1 MFSAFGVTLFKKFF
15 EIACVNNMKNL
26 YSVAFIVIFSPAS
39 AIALTSK
46 SVSGEATVHD
56 FEWRTSA
63 EMPVDIAYSKS
74 INRWKKNFSAEPR
87 GWAEFDLDGSDQ
99 TREVIIDEWD
109 FPSGGRAFLLLRKKP
124 GGPWREL
131 AAFRGAPIF
140 SYRDTTG
147 FPELQVYWRS
157 GDIGMTRLRLR
168 NGRYY
173 RIDEYTIPRVIN
185 DECFYRKWQVLNRM
199 KISES
204 YQKCF
209 GSIGFTR

>member
-1 MFSAFGVTLFKKFF
+1 
-15 EIACVNNMKNL
+15 MKNL
-26 YSVAFIVIFSPAS
+26 YAIAFIVLFLPAT
-39 AIALTSK
+39 ATELTSK
-46 SVSGEATVHD
+46 SVLGEATAQD
-56 FEWRTSA
+56 FKWRPAT
-63 EMPVDIAYSKS
+63 EMPADIAYSKTL
-74 INRWKKNFSAEPR
+74 NRWKKNFSAEPR
-87 GWAEFDLDGSDQ
+87 GWAEFDLDGSDR

-109 FPSGGRAFLLLRKKP
+109 FPSGGRAFLLLSKKS

-140 SYRDTTG
+140 SERDTAG

-157 GDIGMTRLRLR
+157 GDIGMTRLRLK

-173 RIDEYTIPRVIN
+173 RIGEYTIPRVIN
-185 DECFYRKWQVLNRM
+185 DECFYRRWQVLNRM

-209 GSIGFTR
+209 SSIGFAR